1 VCFETC
7 GRYEPPG
14 WEDEEWTDGEEETVI
29 IPEEPDPDELRKKR
43 RKKKGK
49 KKGARG
55 ERVCVS

>member
-1 VCFETC
+1 M
-7 GRYEPPG
+7 
-14 WEDEEWTDGEEETVI
+14 I